1 MEAQNA
7 APTPAIYE
15 AVNEVT
21 LWSRRDQPA
30 WPEMSMLELLDT
42 FEPTMHELARFIP
55 IPREDALQS
64 MRLEL
69 LEHFRWNSSGQRER
83 SSGEEAFFDYKRA
96 VCSSRRYIPLKW
108 K

>member
-7 APTPAIYE
+7 AAAPATHE
-15 AVNEVT
+15 AVNEVEH
-21 LWSRRDQPA
+21 LIRSEQPPWS
-30 WPEMSMLELLDT
+30 EMSMLKLLDT

-69 LEHFRWNSSGQRER
+69 LEHFRWNRGSKREQT
-83 SSGEEAFFDYKRA
+83 GLEAA
-96 VCSSRRYIPLKW
+96 VSNYAGAVHTYRG
-108 K
+108 